1 MDDNTHYMTTTRVAE
16 YLGLSPRTLESYR
29 SRGGGPAFHAFGGA
43 VRYLVSDVLKW
54 ATARRRH
61 STSDDGL
68 LSAPS
73 EDEDEDEEHDGD
85 EENVDDDRPG
95 KSRR

>member
-54 ATARRRH
+54 AAARRRH

-68 LSAPS
+68 RSPHP
-73 EDEDEDEEHDGD
+73 EDGD
-85 EENVDDDRPG
+85 DDDDGTGESGP
-95 KSRR
+95 